1 MPPRIETHLELFLD
15 NDVLATLNQTF
26 NADGLEYV
34 LRRNDGT
41 WFAEVETRSP
51 CNGQGL
57 CRKPPEA
64 EPGTCECGCACRSG
78 MVEIGPGPLCHITEI
93 RQPGAS
99 RQGILELGQDMVKRE
114 SSLRFELQSTLE
126 ELISKYEELTVVYES
141 AETIVSIN
149 DLEGVAQRILDQAA
163 DILDVDHA
171 SLMLSEDDVL
181 VVKAARGARLD
192 RVGTSQPLVSE
203 QISSYVAKEGKPVL
217 IEDLATDPQFGRGF
231 NRESDQARSL
241 VSVPL
246 KVRDRV
252 LGVLNVN
259 HKRSGEPFNSGDL
272 KLLMALGSLAAIS
285 IENARIY
292 QNAITDRLTSLY
304 NYGYFR
310 EQLDK
315 LIENAR
321 VKESTLCLI
330 MFDIDHFKNFNDVNG
345 HDKANVALVGVSSL
359 CMVNSRQ
366 KGDRVPDLVAR
377 YGGEEFMILLSGV
390 TKDAAFITADR
401 IRERVERTEF
411 DGGQNQPMGKVTIS
425 MGVACYPEDGSTGD
439 ELIGAADQALY
450 RAKRGGRNNVQKA

>member
-192 RVGTSQPLVSE
+192 RVGTSQPLASE